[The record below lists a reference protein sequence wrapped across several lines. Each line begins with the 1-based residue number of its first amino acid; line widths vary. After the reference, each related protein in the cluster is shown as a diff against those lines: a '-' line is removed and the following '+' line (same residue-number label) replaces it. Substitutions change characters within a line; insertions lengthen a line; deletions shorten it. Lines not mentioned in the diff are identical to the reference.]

1 MQINSF
7 LDLHT
12 HTRYPGIKFIKQED
26 IEQAAK
32 NGGYSE
38 ILAMP
43 NSSKIIDSLEA
54 LEEARKL
61 DSSLSIEVHRT
72 ASLTKGLAGQEPI
85 DYKKLTEHGVFIFT
99 DDGLSVVDD
108 NLAETIFRSIN
119 EVGAAVFQHCEK
131 SCHTMPGDIAP
142 PNDNS
147 HLKAIHISEET
158 EILNRDLKLVEK
170 YGTRYHAQH
179 LSTIESVELI
189 REAKIN
195 NLPVTAEVTPHHLL
209 ANNEN
214 LDTSDGK
221 YKMYPP
227 IRTENDRLAL
237 IAGLKD
243 GTIDVISTDHAPHPK
258 NDKVV
263 NFKEASRGVVGLESS
278 FPMLYSSK
286 IFNLDDLVMF
296 LDINPRK
303 ILSDIGYKINQMR
316 TFEWKICDKEFYT
329 ISEPKN
335 SLFEGNATLIE
346 TDGIYV

>member
-12 HTRYPGIKFIKQED
+12 HTRYPGSKFIKQED

-43 NSSKIIDSLEA
+43 NSSKIIDNLEV

-170 YGTRYHAQH
+170 YGTR
-179 LSTIESVELI
+179 LFWSCI
-189 REAKIN
+189 IN
-195 NLPVTAEVTPHHLL
+195 
-209 ANNEN
+209 
-214 LDTSDGK
+214 S
-221 YKMYPP
+221 
-227 IRTENDRLAL
+227 
-237 IAGLKD
+237 
-243 GTIDVISTDHAPHPK
+243 
-258 NDKVV
+258 
-263 NFKEASRGVVGLESS
+263 
-278 FPMLYSSK
+278 
-286 IFNLDDLVMF
+286 
-296 LDINPRK
+296 
-303 ILSDIGYKINQMR
+303 
-316 TFEWKICDKEFYT
+316 
-329 ISEPKN
+329 
-335 SLFEGNATLIE
+335 
-346 TDGIYV
+346 